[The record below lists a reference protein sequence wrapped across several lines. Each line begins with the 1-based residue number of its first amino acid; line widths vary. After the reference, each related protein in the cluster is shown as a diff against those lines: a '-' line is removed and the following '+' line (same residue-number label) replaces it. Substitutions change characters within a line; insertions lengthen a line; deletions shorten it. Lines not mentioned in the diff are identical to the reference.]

1 MQIYRTRSIIL
12 MILFVSLLSACSL
25 VNNSV
30 AQQRAETASVGAD
43 SPIQYEKAAATKAEV
58 KSFRANLRDKP
69 SRSGKVV
76 TELEKDDGLV
86 LIRSTPI
93 GPWYQVQ
100 ESKSGSRGWIHGDV
114 IALVRPT
121 GPSTASK
128 TQAEPSQRPVPQT
141 SGRSYINVD
150 GQRVP
155 SPVFTD
161 RRPAEAT
168 ARCRDGSYSFSQHRQ
183 GTCSHHGGVAEWF

>member
-1 MQIYRTRSIIL
+1 MQTYQIRSIIST
-12 MILFVSLLSACSL
+12 ILFVSLLSACS
-25 VNNSV
+25 VANNSV
-30 AQQRAETASVGAD
+30 AQPRTETAHVGAN
-43 SPIQYEKAAATKAEV
+43 SPFQNERVSAKAMVKAL
-58 KSFRANLRDKP
+58 RANLRDKP

-76 TELEKDDGLV
+76 IKLQKDDGLV
-86 LIRSTPI
+86 LISSTPI

-100 ESKSGSRGWIHGDV
+100 ESKTGSQGWIHGNV
-114 IALVRPT
+114 IALVSPT
-121 GPSTASK
+121 SRSTASK
-128 TQAEPSQRPVPQT
+128 TRKEPSQRPVPQA
-141 SGRSYINVD
+141 SDRSYINVD